1 MVVENYDLSV
11 TESGRMMAHT
21 IIDLL
26 ENNAKRGK
34 EVVKNFVPTFKKNDY
49 LAYLRNLSKEEEFSY
64 KNLKI

>member
-1 MVVENYDLSV
+1 
-11 TESGRMMAHT
+11 MMAHT